1 MHQPKSVFSWRKS
14 LLIAGLVGLTAIC
27 VAAEKKA
34 GKKAAKK
41 KAEQTQAGTP
51 LTSPLGQRWELAD
64 GTLHR
69 DFPTMTL
76 DAKDTPWIA
85 FIEHDGKAD
94 VLKLARKSANG
105 IETVAKLSE
114 PGVVHQPTVTI
125 GGDGAVWT
133 FWGQVDSRNVVTLR
147 ARRFSDGKLDA
158 SVTLAESAGSDTF
171 ADAGTDHAGR
181 VWVTWQSLRRGQG
194 DIFVRWLDPKSGKWS
209 KEFSVSKPIGGN
221 WEPRLAFDGKDGA
234 WIAFDSSRGQ
244 VLSLSGLNIFTG
256 NVTVTNQW
264 HKEISSGEFN
274 LYLAHVDLDGH
285 VKEHQLTDSPEY
297 EARASIVAAKD
308 GKGLWIAG
316 ERGRRQW
323 GKPLR
328 GHEPDTGLNGMK
340 RMLLGYFDLAA
351 GKFTEVPVPTEGK
364 PAPRA
369 AVCVNLPELAIDA
382 SGNPWV
388 AYRYYFQNRW
398 MIAVTKYDA
407 AAKTWSQ
414 PIEVPDSSFGQD
426 RRCTLARSGDKMLLC
441 WASDKRATK
450 LVLTAGVQLAE
461 LEGQFT
467 PFKEPAV
474 KVTMLPEPEPY
485 LNSPTPDRP
494 RDQHHTWNIGGKKY
508 TLVYGDLHRHTDF
521 SNCRTGF
528 DGCVMEHFRYAY
540 DMAALDF
547 MGTSDHTDIAKKY
560 DPYEWWQTQRMV
572 DIFYA
577 PGKFN
582 SLYAYEREQKYP
594 WGHRNVVFPQRGGPI
609 VYINRK
615 LYEASQW
622 NALYPVHPGA
632 GEIEPTELWDVLAK
646 YGQPVALISHTG
658 ATGMGTDWDRY
669 ERIDGKVEN
678 TVEIFQGAR
687 VSYEGLGAPQP
698 TVGLRVGQKYTADT
712 ASKAV
717 IPAPPEPIND
727 FGEQRNNGVYQHAL
741 AKGHKLGVFASSDH
755 ISQHTSFGGV
765 YVEENTRLGIIEGFK
780 ARRSI
785 AATDKIFVEFS
796 CNGKPMGSLLEI
808 TGEPTMKIAVFGTA
822 PLKRV
827 TLVRNEEDRLVW
839 KPGKNEF
846 TQRYTDTTKTPGE
859 YRYYLRVEQTDG
871 NMAWSSPVWVT
882 VKK

>member
-1 MHQPKSVFSWRKS
+1 MKTIQILRS
-14 LLIAGLVGLTAIC
+14 ATAVGLAFVTILA

-34 GKKAAKK
+34 GKKAAGK
-41 KAEQTQAGTP
+41 KAAQQASGP
-51 LTSPLGQRWELAD
+51 PASPVGQRWELTD
-64 GTLHR
+64 LNLHR
-69 DFPTMTL
+69 DFPAMTP
-76 DAKDTPWIA
+76 DAQGTLWIA

-94 VLKLARKSANG
+94 VLKLARKAAGG
-105 IETVAKLSE
+105 IETVATLSD
-114 PGVVHQPTVTI
+114 PGVVHQPAITV

-133 FWGQVDSRNVVTLR
+133 FWGQVDSRDVVTLR
-147 ARRFSDGKLDA
+147 ARRFTNGKLDA
-158 SVTLAESAGSDTF
+158 VTTLAESAGSDTF
-171 ADAGTDHAGR
+171 ADAGTDRAGR

-194 DIFVRWLDPKSGKWS
+194 DVFARWLDPKSDRWS
-209 KEFSVSKPIGGN
+209 KEIAVSKPDGGN

-234 WIAFDSSRGQ
+234 WIAFDSSRG
-244 VLSLSGLNIFTG
+244 
-256 NVTVTNQW
+256 
-264 HKEISSGEFN
+264 GEFN
-274 LYLAHVDLDGH
+274 IYLTRVGLDGRAQ
-285 VKEHQLTDSPEY
+285 ERQLTSSPEY

-308 GKGLWIAG
+308 DKGFWISG

-328 GHEPDTGLNGMK
+328 GHESDTGLNGMK
-340 RMLLGYFDLAA
+340 RILFGYFDIAS
-351 GKFTEVPVPTEGK
+351 GKFTEVPVPTDGK
-364 PAPRA
+364 PAPRVA
-369 AVCVNLPELAIDA
+369 GAVNLPTLATDA
-382 SGNPWV
+382 DGNPWL
-388 AYRYYFQNRW
+388 AWRFYFLNRW

-407 AAKTWSQ
+407 AAKAWSQ
-414 PIEVPDSSFGQD
+414 PMEVPDSAFGQD

-441 WASDKRATK
+441 WASDKRETK
-450 LVLTAGVQLAE
+450 LVLTAGVYLAE
-461 LEGQFT
+461 VQNKFA

-474 KVTMLPEPEPY
+474 RVTMLAEPEPY
-485 LNSPTPDRP
+485 LNAPTPDRP
-494 RDQHHTWNIGGKKY
+494 RNQHHTWSIGGKKY

-528 DGCVMEHFRYAY
+528 DGCVLEHFRYAY

-547 MGTSDHTDIAKKY
+547 LGTSDHTDIVKKY

-577 PGKFN
+577 PGRFN

-622 NALYPVHPGA
+622 NALYPVNPGV
-632 GEIEPTELWDVLAK
+632 GEIEPTELWDVLGK

-658 ATGMGTDWDRY
+658 ATGMGTDWDKY
-669 ERIDGKVEN
+669 ERIDGKLEN

-717 IPAPPEPIND
+717 IPAPPEPITD
-727 FGEQRNNGVYQHAL
+727 FGAERNNGVYQHAL

-765 YVEENTRLGIIEGFK
+765 YVEENTRLGIIEGFR

-796 CNGKPMGSLLEI
+796 CDGKPMGTLLE
-808 TGEPTMKIAVFGTA
+808 TSGKPELKFAVNGTA
-822 PLKRV
+822 SLKRV
-827 TLVRNEEDRLVW
+827 TIVRNEVNYKVYE
-839 KPGKNEF
+839 PGKRELAATF
-846 TQRYTDTTKTPGE
+846 TDAAPLAGE
-859 YRYYLRVEQTDG
+859 NRYYLRVEQVDG

-882 VKK
+882 VKR